1 MNTQDRVPNE
11 TEKNMK
17 PDSFAD
23 SENAGSD
30 QEQTKNNSAADTTT
44 TGGAKRRIIDES
56 LLDENEA
63 QRLEARRAYNRQCAS
78 KARKRSKDL
87 IATLQQQVE
96 ELSKDKASLERN
108 NEVMHAQLSLFEQQN
123 RSLMMNQRVQSAPV
137 MPSGAGS
144 RMGGMGGMQMQMQG
158 QAGSQFAQGAGSFP
172 SVSLLDSLSAQGR
185 LAGLQGE
192 NQQGGM
198 LAPGLPFASA
208 SVGGGSGGLDHN
220 KYYFG

>member
-1 MNTQDRVPNE
+1 MNTQDKVPNE
-11 TEKNMK
+11 IEKDMK

-23 SENAGSD
+23 SENAESD
-30 QEQTKNNSAADTTT
+30 QEGKNHSAADTTT
-44 TGGAKRRIIDES
+44 TGAKRRIIDES

-123 RSLMMNQRVQSAPV
+123 RSLMMNQRVQPAPA

-144 RMGGMGGMQMQMQG
+144 RLGGMGGMQMQMQG
-158 QAGSQFAQGAGSFP
+158 QTGAQFAQGAGSFP

-198 LAPGLPFASA
+198 LAPGLPFTSA

-220 KYYFG
+220 KYYYG

>member
-1 MNTQDRVPNE
+1 MNTQDKVTNDIERD
-11 TEKNMK
+11 MI
-17 PDSFAD
+17 AD
-23 SENAGSD
+23 SENAESD
-30 QEQTKNNSAADTTT
+30 QEGKNHSAADTTT
-44 TGGAKRRIIDES
+44 TGAKRRIIDES

-123 RSLMMNQRVQSAPV
+123 RSLMTNQRVQPAPV

-144 RMGGMGGMQMQMQG
+144 RLGGMGGMGGMQMQMQG
-158 QAGSQFAQGAGSFP
+158 QAGAQFAQGAGSFP
-172 SVSLLDSLSAQGR
+172 SASLLDSLSAQGR
-185 LAGLQGE
+185 LAGLQGD

-198 LAPGLPFASA
+198 LAPGLPCTSA
-208 SVGGGSGGLDHN
+208 SVAGGSGGLDHN